1 MFKKE
6 LKNNLKL
13 FLIVLGVLIGTF
25 MMAYIVYPFAMDE
38 ETVKSLDEMMKM
50 FPEELL
56 KAFNMDN
63 VSIATP
69 FGWVKSEG
77 FMLALLGIAIYASIL
92 GGTVVLKEENN
103 KTIEYLAVLPVKR
116 SKIITMKILAAWIYI
131 VGIVVA
137 FTIFNLLA
145 LLILGGDFDI
155 AQFFLLSFSPLLL
168 AVPFFFINLFIS
180 TLFRKNMKT
189 IGISLGLVFISYF
202 INLVSQMSDKIEFFK
217 YFSLYTL
224 SDTRNIITNTNVS
237 IVCIIVSIVIGAI
250 FAVASYI
257 RYNKKELL

>member
-1 MFKKE
+1 
-6 LKNNLKL
+6 
-13 FLIVLGVLIGTF
+13 
-25 MMAYIVYPFAMDE
+25 
-38 ETVKSLDEMMKM
+38 MK
-50 FPEELL
+50 
-56 KAFNMDN
+56 
-63 VSIATP
+63 V
-69 FGWVKSEG
+69 
-77 FMLALLGIAIYASIL
+77 
-92 GGTVVLKEENN
+92 
-103 KTIEYLAVLPVKR
+103 
-116 SKIITMKILAAWIYI
+116 LAAWIYI
-131 VGIVVA
+131 VGIVIA

-145 LLILGGDFDI
+145 LLILDGDFDI

-180 TLFRKNMKT
+180 TLFGKNMKT

-250 FAVASYI
+250 FAVVSYI

>member
-92 GGTVVLKEENN
+92 GGTVVLKE
-103 KTIEYLAVLPVKR
+103 
-116 SKIITMKILAAWIYI
+116 
-131 VGIVVA
+131 
-137 FTIFNLLA
+137 
-145 LLILGGDFDI
+145 
-155 AQFFLLSFSPLLL
+155 
-168 AVPFFFINLFIS
+168 
-180 TLFRKNMKT
+180 
-189 IGISLGLVFISYF
+189 
-202 INLVSQMSDKIEFFK
+202 
-217 YFSLYTL
+217 
-224 SDTRNIITNTNVS
+224 
-237 IVCIIVSIVIGAI
+237 
-250 FAVASYI
+250 
-257 RYNKKELL
+257 